1 MGHRVGS
8 PKNPPFA
15 VPGLTVLWSRLK
27 LRAMLLNA
35 FIRVVVLSTVL
46 FWAVQPRC
54 IGGLMAAEATEVS
67 VLDDL
72 EIQEW
77 DGPFLEV
84 GSNDSTILPAGLAS
98 PTGAPLRR
106 GEFLGGRSPFRGC
119 SEAQGTTSVVVRRRC
134 SYLTDPQIGPT
145 AGTLRLPGLI
155 ASSVRRAGRDRWLRD
170 PGLNK

>member
-1 MGHRVGS
+1 
-8 PKNPPFA
+8 
-15 VPGLTVLWSRLK
+15 
-27 LRAMLLNA
+27 MLLNA

-54 IGGLMAAEATEVS
+54 IGGLMAAEATEAS

-98 PTGAPLRR
+98 PTGAPFDAGNFLVAEARLGAAQKLR
-106 GEFLGGRSPFRGC
+106 
-119 SEAQGTTSVVVRRRC
+119 
-134 SYLTDPQIGPT
+134 GP
-145 AGTLRLPGLI
+145 P
-155 ASSVRRAGRDRWLRD
+155 AS
-170 PGLNK
+170 